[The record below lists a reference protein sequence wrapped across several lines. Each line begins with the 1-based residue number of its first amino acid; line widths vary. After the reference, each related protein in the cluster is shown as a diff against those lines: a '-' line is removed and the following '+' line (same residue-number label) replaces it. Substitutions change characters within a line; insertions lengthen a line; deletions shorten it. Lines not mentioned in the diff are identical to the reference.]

1 MIRRLLVLMSVA
13 LILSGCSSNE
23 CLENGTSL
31 PTAGFFSSQPVPEP
45 ISIEG
50 LKVWAIDAPGDSVLF
65 NDGSQISELYL
76 PFNLDADVTSY
87 VFEYPS
93 SSGYMADT
101 ISFRYHRQPWF
112 VSSACGAVVNFKIE
126 DISHSSL
133 MIDSVTCPDGII
145 TNAVGQNI
153 KIYFKVSDDQ

>member
-1 MIRRLLVLMSVA
+1 ML
-13 LILSGCSSNE
+13 LILPALFALLGCSSNE

-31 PTAGFFSSQPVPEP
+31 PMAGFFSSEPAPQPVAL
-45 ISIEG
+45 EG
-50 LKVWAIDAPGDSVLF
+50 LKVRAINAPGDSVLF
-65 NDGSQISELYL
+65 DGTSQISELYL

-93 SSGYMADT
+93 SSGFAADT
-101 ISFRYHRQPWF
+101 ISFHYLRQPWF

-126 DISHSSL
+126 DISHSSF
-133 MIDSVTCPDGII
+133 MIDSVACPDSII

-153 KIYFKVSDDQ
+153 KIYFKVSDEQIPE